1 MEYWL
6 INVTLKMLNI
16 NLTFNIKK
24 KRVGDTQGEEF
35 EIGRTR
41 V

>member
-24 KRVGDTQGEEF
+24 KRAGDAQGEEF

>member
-16 NLTFNIKK
+16 NLTYNIKK
-24 KRVGDTQGEEF
+24 KRVGDAQGEEF